1 MKVIFAFT
9 RFVASVAPR
18 VYGGG
23 GGDKLV
29 DDIDCTR
36 TVVKSLAMFVNFN
49 TRATK
54 FATTFQ

>member
-29 DDIDCTR
+29 DDIDCIQ
-36 TVVKSLAMFVNFN
+36 SLAMFVNFN
-49 TRATK
+49 TRASK
-54 FATTFQ
+54 LATTFQ

>member
-9 RFVASVAPR
+9 RFICVAPR

-23 GGDKLV
+23 SGDKLV

-49 TRATK
+49 TRASNLN
-54 FATTFQ
+54 